1 MTEKKEVMNRSEALT
16 HVADGQKD
24 RGEEKERQTENDD
37 NETWQGEAS
46 GGRRRQRDTAR
57 RSATAKG
64 RHEED
69 MSQTSWFGQKK
80 STIQADTRTSV
91 PQTCAQNVKN
101 RSLMAVTVFDV
112 DLAADSERRR
122 KEYEDGLR
130 QRGDGEKQQEGE
142 QQKEVNDGGM
152 RQEKQQQQSTRR
164 QENVTQRWQGQKGKD
179 TLIKTIEL
187 RMKQEETQER
197 VSGEKEAR

>member
-1 MTEKKEVMNRSEALT
+1 MSESLVEEKNVVEEFKGVRWADLEDEEQSSRREQMTEKKEVMNRSEALT

-101 RSLMAVTVFDV
+101 RSLMAVTV
-112 DLAADSERRR
+112 L
-122 KEYEDGLR
+122 
-130 QRGDGEKQQEGE
+130 
-142 QQKEVNDGGM
+142 
-152 RQEKQQQQSTRR
+152 T
-164 QENVTQRWQGQKGKD
+164 
-179 TLIKTIEL
+179 
-187 RMKQEETQER
+187 
-197 VSGEKEAR
+197 

>member
-1 MTEKKEVMNRSEALT
+1 M
-16 HVADGQKD
+16 
-24 RGEEKERQTENDD
+24 
-37 NETWQGEAS
+37 
-46 GGRRRQRDTAR
+46 AR
-57 RSATAKG
+57 RGKRRTTTTT
-64 RHEED
+64 RHGKAVSNSKRKTRGGHESDELVWTEEEYD
-69 MSQTSWFGQKK
+69 PSRY
-80 STIQADTRTSV
+80 AYL
-91 PQTCAQNVKN
+91 CAPNLCPKCQEPLFDGCDCV
-101 RSLMAVTVFDV
+101 DV

-152 RQEKQQQQSTRR
+152 RQEKQQQPSTRR